1 MHRRGLGGGAPHV
14 PPKTVVKSFWKKCNH
29 WGPLPFYFSLP
40 QVLAQKEF
48 VKKLTWFFNYC
59 RNLTRVNL
67 QSLQRGP
74 TSIDLSQTNSLTKL
88 SGHHFN

>member
-48 VKKLTWFFNYC
+48 VKKLTWF
-59 RNLTRVNL
+59 LTTVE
-67 QSLQRGP
+67 
-74 TSIDLSQTNSLTKL
+74 T
-88 SGHHFN
+88 